1 MSAQP
6 QASREHGNAYNIFVL
21 VLTMIRWRSWPLQIL
36 PLDAATLDLLRVYDN
51 AICVIFL
58 GDFLYN
64 LTGSRPKRTYFIY
77 QRGWLDLL
85 GSLPTLGVFQLTAL
99 FRLARLSRLAR
110 IGRLMSGQNRAA
122 LIRDVV
128 DNRGSYA
135 TFITLLSAGFVLISA
150 ASSSCR
156 SRAGPRTRTS
166 RTAATPLVGPRDH
179 TTVGYGDRFPVTT
192 IGRTTAVL
200 VMLAGVGI
208 IGALAS
214 ILASLLVPDA
224 EPPAD
229 EAAASGPDVATEP
242 RVAARRDRRTARRSP
257 PGRRAAPASGGG
269 VRTSSQSV
277 IPSRLEAPRI
287 GAASAGEAVARS
299 TSRGA
304 VTRWRSPFQT
314 IAASPAA
321 RTLRT
326 QLVSARTGPGGRTR
340 SGSAARRW
348 ASGSPSRSGARG
360 ARSGRRAGGGDGPR
374 PDGRAPSS
382 RWRRAA
388 RAKGW
393 MGAEGWR
400 RAAACPEHA
409 TRSRRTAIPEARP
422 RMTGI
427 RQSDVRR
434 ARSGTPTRPPR
445 PGQGH
450 RACGRCSRHAA
461 QPC

>member
-21 VLTMIRWRSWPLQIL
+21 VLTLMSLAIMALQIL

-150 ASSSCR
+150 SLIVLQVESR
-156 SRAGPRTRTS
+156 SPDSNIKDGGDALWWG
-166 RTAATPLVGPRDH
+166 LVTI
-179 TTVGYGDRFPVTT
+179 TTVGYGDRFPVTM

-229 EAAASGPDVATEP
+229 EAPASGPDVATELALL
-242 RVAARRDRRTARRSP
+242 RAEIAEL
-257 PGRRAAPASGGG
+257 RAA
-269 VRTSSQSV
+269 
-277 IPSRLEAPRI
+277 
-287 GAASAGEAVARS
+287 
-299 TSRGA
+299 
-304 VTRWRSPFQT
+304 
-314 IAASPAA
+314 
-321 RTLRT
+321 
-326 QLVSARTGPGGRTR
+326 VSARP
-340 SGSAARRW
+340 
-348 ASGSPSRSGARG
+348 
-360 ARSGRRAGGGDGPR
+360 AGG
-374 PDGRAPSS
+374 
-382 RWRRAA
+382 
-388 RAKGW
+388 
-393 MGAEGWR
+393 
-400 RAAACPEHA
+400 
-409 TRSRRTAIPEARP
+409 
-422 RMTGI
+422 
-427 RQSDVRR
+427 
-434 ARSGTPTRPPR
+434 
-445 PGQGH
+445 
-450 RACGRCSRHAA
+450 
-461 QPC
+461 